1 MAEART
7 TGYVNAED
15 LLVDDKMKYSARQW
29 EHMLVKLGNK
39 ISSLTICETAVH
51 EGDTG
56 VYNSLVHVET
66 PLRP

>member
-15 LLVDDKMKYSARQW
+15 LLVDDKMKYSSRQW
-29 EHMLVKLGNK
+29 EHMLIKLGSK
-39 ISSLTICETAVH
+39 ISSLTICEAAAH
-51 EGDTG
+51 ENDTG
-56 VYNSLVHVET
+56 TYNSMTRVT